1 VTRQKT
7 LRRKSAFKT
16 GPIWVRFAKKRRELP
31 GKGQSIFTVIRHIPP
46 TRQNTTRLRRG
57 GLPGDNPLWLAPQLP
72 GMGPKTRNPPRCT
85 PATFVGSRGPK
96 RRGSTSRPV
105 FTSHLP
111 GKTTENAG
119 SPDARQ
125 LPGRAQLTYPA
136 KRIPPTRQMTRASHP
151 PEASGPLHGQS
162 AHLTYPARTPRP
174 PHRPK
179 AVCPPASHEGCQ
191 PTPDL
196 SSTSPSA
203 SSQSSYPA
211 NPGAETIGTPFNTRD

>member
-1 VTRQKT
+1 VAGTAATRHGAENTKPSPVHAGYVCRVSRPQAEGVD
-7 LRRKSAFKT
+7 LRACF
-16 GPIWVRFAKKRRELP
+16 
-31 GKGQSIFTVIRHIPP
+31 HISP
-46 TRQNTTRLRRG
+46 TRQNHRKCR
-57 GLPGDNPLWLAPQLP
+57 
-72 GMGPKTRNPPRCT
+72 
-85 PATFVGSRGPK
+85 S
-96 RRGSTSRPV
+96 
-105 FTSHLP
+105 
-111 GKTTENAG
+111 

-125 LPGRAQLTYPA
+125 LPGRAHPACRACHLPGRTQLTYPA

>member
-1 VTRQKT
+1 MPTIMPLTQPTSPSSYAPSIYPLTPSDTVTRQKT

-111 GKTTENAG
+111 GKTTENAE
-119 SPDARQ
+119 A
-125 LPGRAQLTYPA
+125 
-136 KRIPPTRQMTRASHP
+136 PPMHA
-151 PEASGPLHGQS
+151 
-162 AHLTYPARTPRP
+162 
-174 PHRPK
+174 
-179 AVCPPASHEGCQ
+179 
-191 PTPDL
+191 
-196 SSTSPSA
+196 
-203 SSQSSYPA
+203 SYPA
-211 NPGAETIGTPFNTRD
+211 GHNSPTRRSASHLPGK